1 MSTPPATQV
10 TVTEEVTDL
19 TVTSTSA
26 IAIDLTTEDVS
37 VSINNFAIPVN
48 FMDAA
53 NVVFAGHNTVTA
65 TNVSDALKQLADQQF
80 RGTTP
85 PADGTANLEEGDL
98 FYDTDDNQVK
108 VYRETSSG
116 VFEFVPIIVGDAS
129 GDSDTLD
136 AGAF

>member
-1 MSTPPATQV
+1 MTTVTQV
-10 TVTEEVTDL
+10 TVTEEVTDV
-19 TVTSTSA
+19 TVSNTNAVTV
-26 IAIDLTTEDVS
+26 DLSTEDVS

-53 NVVFAGHNTVTA
+53 NVVFAGHNTITA
-65 TNVSDALKQLADQQF
+65 SNVSDALKQLADQSF

-85 PADGTANLEEGDL
+85 PADGTANFEEGDL
-98 FYDTDDNQVK
+98 FYDTDDNQIK

>member
-1 MSTPPATQV
+1 MSTVTQV

-19 TVTSTSA
+19 TVTNTNA
-26 IAIDLTTEDVS
+26 ISLDLTTEDVS

-65 TNVSDALKQLADQQF
+65 NNVSDAIKQLADQSF

-98 FYDTDDNQVK
+98 FYDTDDNQIK